1 MRSAERVTSPERAF
15 PAVFIHFVCNGLVLT
30 SWTARIPG
38 VSSRLG
44 LSPDQLG
51 LLLLCLAL
59 GSLVSMAR
67 AGRLIPRL
75 GTGWATRI
83 GSITALAGSVLLSFS
98 LWATSPALAGAGL
111 FVLGCGLGFWDVS
124 MNVEGADV
132 EHRLGRTVMPRFHA
146 GFSLGTVAGG
156 LLGAGLAAADVPIP
170 VGLISI
176 GVICLIAV
184 IAVTPRFLDSHQSA
198 EPVPE
203 ASVPAET
210 AGGKQGV
217 RSEAE
222 SGVVKSPW
230 REGRTLL
237 IGVVAFACA
246 LTEGAA
252 MDWVAKGA
260 ADGLGASESEAALVF
275 SVFVVAMTLTRW
287 FGTRLVDRWGRVP
300 SLRVCL
306 AVCCAGLVLFVLA
319 PNAALLSAGA
329 FLWGVGGALGF
340 PLSISTASDEPARAA
355 ARVSTVSFIAYG
367 AFFLGPPVIG
377 WLGHQ
382 WGVRPA
388 LGVIAL
394 PVLAAF
400 LLAPVT
406 RPPSGR
412 ATTAARS

>member
-1 MRSAERVTSPERAF
+1 MRSREHARRPEHVRSPERAF

-38 VSSRLG
+38 VTSRLG
-44 LSPDQLG
+44 LGADQLG

-75 GTGWATRI
+75 GTGWATRL
-83 GSITALAGSVLLSFS
+83 GSVTALAGSVILSLS
-98 LWATSPALAGAGL
+98 LWAASPILAGAGL
-111 FVLGCGLGFWDVS
+111 FVLGCGLGFWDVA

-156 LLGAGLAAADVPIP
+156 LLGAGLAAAEVPIP

-176 GVICLIAV
+176 GVICLLAV
-184 IAVTPRFLDSHQSA
+184 IVVTPRFLNSHQSA

-203 ASVPAET
+203 DAPVAPSGPAM
-210 AGGKQGV
+210 
-217 RSEAE
+217 
-222 SGVVKSPW
+222 SPW

-260 ADGLGASESEAALVF
+260 SDGLGSSESEAALVF
-275 SVFVVAMTLTRW
+275 SAFVVAMTLTRW

-300 SLRVCL
+300 SLRACL
-306 AVCCAGLVLFVLA
+306 AICCAGLLLFVLA
-319 PNAALLSAGA
+319 PNAAVISTGA

-340 PLSISTASDEPARAA
+340 PLSISTASDDPARAA
-355 ARVSTVSFIAYG
+355 ARVSVVSFIAYG

-377 WLGHQ
+377 WLGHL

-388 LGVIAL
+388 LGVIAV

-406 RPPSGR
+406 RPLGEK
-412 ATTAARS
+412 ATTTARS